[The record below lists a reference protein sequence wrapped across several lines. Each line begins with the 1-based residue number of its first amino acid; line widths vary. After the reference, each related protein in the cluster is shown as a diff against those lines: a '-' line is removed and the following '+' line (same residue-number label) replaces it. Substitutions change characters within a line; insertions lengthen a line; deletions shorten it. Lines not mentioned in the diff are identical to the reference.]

1 MAEPILD
8 IATIEQLSKAELI
21 KAIDWLITHDF
32 EKLVFILYR
41 IDVSEAKIKTL
52 LDQANT
58 TDAAPVIA
66 EAIIQR
72 LAEKKELFIARGLK
86 EGFVGYDENNKLVIL

>member
-8 IATIEQLSKAELI
+8 IATIEQLNKTDLI
-21 KAIDWLITHDF
+21 QAINWLISKDF

-41 IDVSEAKIKTL
+41 IDVSEAKIKSL

-66 EAIIQR
+66 EAIMQR
-72 LAEKKELFIARGLK
+72 LAEKKASREKYKQDPSAS
-86 EGFVGYDENNKLVIL
+86 DEEKW

>member
-8 IATIEQLSKAELI
+8 IATIEQLNKADLI
-21 KAIDWLITHDF
+21 QAINWLISKDF

-41 IDVSEAKIKTL
+41 IDVSEAKIKSL

-66 EAIIQR
+66 
-72 LAEKKELFIARGLK
+72 
-86 EGFVGYDENNKLVIL
+86 VS

>member
-8 IATIEQLSKAELI
+8 IATIEQLNKADLI
-21 KAIDWLITHDF
+21 QAINWLISKDF

-41 IDVSEAKIKTL
+41 IDVSEAKIKSL

-58 TDAAPVIA
+58 TDAHPIVTGKQIGRAHV
-66 EAIIQR
+66 
-72 LAEKKELFIARGLK
+72 
-86 EGFVGYDENNKLVIL
+86 